1 MGDKRVSNEQAH
13 QWQYSGIMRLQRMQT
28 WFHTSEWLATFAEL
42 LKSSCF
48 CLSDS
53 SDSSDVDPDL
63 LFYLHDYSNLQICG
77 QVLCDCS
84 ILVHASSH
92 FHQPL
97 TSNFHLHKWLM
108 FISLGLCL
116 QDNLMV
122 IFEKEYCFH
131 IFCHSFFSI
140 EGISSIKSLK
150 SCVIWFSDK
159 FESNL

>member
-1 MGDKRVSNEQAH
+1 MSRPISGNTVGLWDCRECKHGSTPQNG
-13 QWQYSGIMRLQRMQT
+13 WQHLLSYS
-28 WFHTSEWLATFAEL
+28 SL
-42 LKSSCF
+42 LVF

-97 TSNFHLHKWLM
+97 TSNFHLHKWLR

-131 IFCHSFFSI
+131 IFCHSFSSI